1 MFRRFVPFFALLVLA
16 GSAPAASA
24 QSLTFGI
31 LEVQN
36 GRGRG
41 LVRDGYDRG
50 YGEGVRQGEFDA
62 RRGLALNF
70 ERDPIFRDGL
80 RGYDRR
86 LGSRDLYRDDFR
98 RGFIDG
104 YRSSYARLRR
114 APAPPFPQRNGPPSG
129 VFGSQQQRPGGYQ
142 EPAYARGYSDG
153 TGRGPTMA
161 GIATGTTLW
170 ATATIATPMAG
181 ITARTGRAT
190 LTATTTARD
199 FARDTRMVIETEPAG
214 AGKPA

>member
-1 MFRRFVPFFALLVLA
+1 MFRRFVPLFAVLVLA
-16 GSAPAASA
+16 GSGTAASA
-24 QSLTFGI
+24 QSLTTFGI

-86 LGSRDLYRDDFR
+86 FGSRDLYRDDFR
-98 RGFIDG
+98 RGYIDG
-104 YRSSYARLRR
+104 YRSSYARFRP
-114 APAPPFPQRNGPPSG
+114 APAPPFLQRNGPAPG

-142 EPAYARGYSDG
+142 EPSYARGYSDG
-153 TGRGPTMA
+153 YWQGADDGRGRDGYDPVGHRDYRDADRGYYGAYGSRDAYRNNYRAGFREGYEEGYRSGTGR
-161 GIATGTTLW
+161 
-170 ATATIATPMAG
+170 
-181 ITARTGRAT
+181 R
-190 LTATTTARD
+190 
-199 FARDTRMVIETEPAG
+199 
-214 AGKPA
+214 

>member
-1 MFRRFVPFFALLVLA
+1 MFRRFVPFFAVLVLA
-16 GSAPAASA
+16 GSAPAAST

-36 GRGRG
+36 RRGRG

-86 LGSRDLYRDDFR
+86 FGSRDLYRDEFR
-98 RGFIDG
+98 RGYING
-104 YRSSYARLRR
+104 YRSSYARLRP
-114 APAPPFPQRNGPPSG
+114 APAPPFLQRNGPPPG

-153 TGRGPTMA
+153 YRQGTDDGRGRDGYDPVGHRDYRDADGGYYGAYGSRDAYRNNYRAGFREGYEDGYRDGTGR
-161 GIATGTTLW
+161 
-170 ATATIATPMAG
+170 
-181 ITARTGRAT
+181 RR
-190 LTATTTARD
+190 
-199 FARDTRMVIETEPAG
+199 
-214 AGKPA
+214 